1 MAREDP
7 IGTPSSAAPERRRTL
22 ASLSSRN
29 YRLFFFGQTVSQV
42 GNWLTMVALTLLI
55 LRRTDSG
62 LAVGALSACQFGPV
76 LLLSAWAGVV
86 ADRSNK
92 RNLLLITQS
101 LAMCESFALGALA
114 FMDEAPLLAFYGVAV
129 VGGLLLAMDNPVR
142 RSFVNEMVPLEDVS
156 NAVSL
161 YSAMNSLARILG
173 PTLAGVLIVSVGYG
187 WAFTIDAIS
196 YVAVISSLVLM
207 RPAELRPAPV
217 TPRGAG
223 QVRAGLRYIASVP
236 ELWITFSMLLVI
248 GILSYN
254 YSVVLPLFVVKGLN
268 GSDGAYT
275 LLYSAFSAGGLIGA
289 LIVAR
294 LHTVTPRTVG
304 TNAAALGVGLI
315 VLSAA
320 PNVPVAVV
328 IAVFVGGTSIAYMTA
343 TTAIAQLR
351 TDRQML
357 GRVLAVQM
365 VLLIGTTP
373 IGGPILGTLADA
385 VGARAPVVIGGLGA
399 LAAAAFGLIAST
411 RLASDDA
418 GTMGTTIDEASG

>member
-1 MAREDP
+1 M
-7 IGTPSSAAPERRRTL
+7 RT
-22 ASLSSRN
+22 
-29 YRLFFFGQTVSQV
+29 
-42 GNWLTMVALTLLI
+42 
-55 LRRTDSG
+55 
-62 LAVGALSACQFGPV
+62 
-76 LLLSAWAGVV
+76 
-86 ADRSNK
+86 
-92 RNLLLITQS
+92 
-101 LAMCESFALGALA
+101 
-114 FMDEAPLLAFYGVAV
+114 
-129 VGGLLLAMDNPVR
+129 
-142 RSFVNEMVPLEDVS
+142 
-156 NAVSL
+156 
-161 YSAMNSLARILG
+161 
-173 PTLAGVLIVSVGYG
+173 
-187 WAFTIDAIS
+187 
-196 YVAVISSLVLM
+196 
-207 RPAELRPAPV
+207 
-217 TPRGAG
+217 RGAG
-223 QVRAGLRYIASVP
+223 QVRAGLHYIASVP

-268 GSDGAYT
+268 GSDSAYT
-275 LLYSAFSAGGLIGA
+275 VLYSAFSAGGLIGA

-294 LHTVTPRTVG
+294 LHTITPRTVG
-304 TNAAALGVGLI
+304 TNAAALGVGLL

>member
-1 MAREDP
+1 
-7 IGTPSSAAPERRRTL
+7 
-22 ASLSSRN
+22 
-29 YRLFFFGQTVSQV
+29 
-42 GNWLTMVALTLLI
+42 
-55 LRRTDSG
+55 
-62 LAVGALSACQFGPV
+62 
-76 LLLSAWAGVV
+76 
-86 ADRSNK
+86 
-92 RNLLLITQS
+92 
-101 LAMCESFALGALA
+101 
-114 FMDEAPLLAFYGVAV
+114 
-129 VGGLLLAMDNPVR
+129 
-142 RSFVNEMVPLEDVS
+142 
-156 NAVSL
+156 
-161 YSAMNSLARILG
+161 
-173 PTLAGVLIVSVGYG
+173 
-187 WAFTIDAIS
+187 
-196 YVAVISSLVLM
+196 
-207 RPAELRPAPV
+207 
-217 TPRGAG
+217 
-223 QVRAGLRYIASVP
+223 
-236 ELWITFSMLLVI
+236 MLLVI

-268 GSDGAYT
+268 GSDSAYT
-275 LLYSAFSAGGLIGA
+275 VLYSAFSAGGLIGA

-294 LHTVTPRTVG
+294 LHTITPRTVG